1 VGVLA
6 GRTTVS
12 MDPVAPSSALRRG
25 LDRLIHWQLRHPV
38 RVLSV
43 VGVVTALA
51 IALATRLR
59 VETAFES
66 LLPETRPSVVEL
78 HRVSERTASQS
89 TIFVVLEGQDPAGLR
104 RASDALVPALRAL
117 GPPWVGSVE
126 NGVQDALAFL
136 RPRTGLYTDLEVLKS
151 LRDDVEARY
160 AYEVEKQT
168 GLQLGLDE
176 APPPP
181 IAPDTVKSRL
191 GVKAEDERRF
201 PADGRYQSGDGK
213 TAVVVIRSGV
223 VGADFQKAEE
233 AVARVSE
240 VVRTVNPAS
249 FDPAAHWD
257 LSGDLLIGLAEFRLI
272 NRDLTEVGL
281 AGTVLILGIVFLYYL
296 RIRTVIS
303 MALAIGIGVAWTFAL
318 TELLVGRLNLA
329 TGFLFTIIAGN
340 GINFSILLMA
350 RYLEERRRG
359 TPTEA
364 AIVEAMRCTW
374 RPTLTA
380 AATASAAYG
389 ALVVTEFK
397 GFREFGWI
405 GGFGMLVCWAAA
417 FLSLPSILLLM
428 ERMVPLERESWWRR
442 ALGLKGEGLPF
453 GLPFAR
459 IVAGAPRAI
468 TVVGAV
474 LALAGA
480 VLTVFYVRSDPME
493 YDTNKIQSDRSA
505 VAEVHRLF
513 HAAMGLT
520 GFVSVDGMAVMA
532 DRLDQVAPL
541 KAALEAR
548 RDVAPAEAKPFKAVH
563 TLDDFVPR
571 DQEAKIP
578 VLMQLRRRILKAH
591 QRGLVADWAK
601 VEPYLPPE
609 DLKPFG
615 IAELPDAIARP
626 FTEKDGTR
634 GRIVYISPSDR
645 DDTSDAHYLLRWADG
660 YRSTVL
666 PDGSEIRGSGR
677 AVIYADMWSAILKDV
692 PRAVALSIL
701 ATIFIVALSFRDR
714 RAMTRVIL
722 SLLVGVFWTVGML
735 ALLRFKLNFLNFI
748 ALPVTFGIGVDYAVN
763 IVQRDLELRDPL
775 EVLRR
780 TGGAVVLCSFTTLL
794 GYLALARSLNYGVRS
809 LGLTAV
815 IGEAACI
822 LAAVLVLPAALVWM
836 RQRRAPEAVT
846 GAGEAATG

>member
-1 VGVLA
+1 MPP
-6 GRTTVS
+6 VS
-12 MDPVAPSSALRRG
+12 LPPALRRAV
-25 LDRLIHWQLRHPV
+25 DRLIGWQLRRPL

-43 VGVVTALA
+43 VAVLTAVS

-59 VETAFES
+59 LETGFES
-66 LLPETRPSVVEL
+66 LLPESRPSVVEL

-104 RASDALVPALRAL
+104 RATDALVPALRAL

-136 RPRTGLYTDLEVLKS
+136 RPRTGLYADLGVLKR

-160 AYEVEKQT
+160 AYEVGKQT
-168 GLQLGLDE
+168 GLQLGLEE

-201 PADGRYQSGDGK
+201 PADGRYQSADGK

-223 VGADFQKAEE
+223 IGADFRKAEE

-240 VVRTVNPAS
+240 VVRRVNPAS
-249 FDPAAHWD
+249 FDPAARWD
-257 LSGDLLIGLAEFRLI
+257 LSGDLLIGLAEYRLI

-281 AGTVLILGIVFLYYL
+281 AGTLLILGVVFLYYL
-296 RIRTVIS
+296 RIRAVLS
-303 MALAIGIGVAWTFAL
+303 MGLAIGIGVAWTFAL
-318 TELLVGRLNLA
+318 TELLIGRLNLA

-364 AIVEAMRCTW
+364 AIVEAMRRTW

-389 ALVVTEFK
+389 ALVVSEFK

-405 GGFGMLVCWAAA
+405 GGMGMLVCWAAA

-442 ALGLKGEGLPF
+442 TLRVRGEGVPF
-453 GLPFAR
+453 GKPFAR
-459 IVAGAPRAI
+459 IVARAPRTI

-474 LALAGA
+474 LAVAGA
-480 VLTVFYVRSDPME
+480 VLTVLYVRSDPME

-513 HAAMGLT
+513 HVASGLT
-520 GFVSVDGMAVMA
+520 GFVGVDGMAVMT

-548 RDVAPAEAKPFKAVH
+548 RDAAPPDARPFKAVH

-591 QRGLVADWAK
+591 QRGLVPDWEK

-609 DLKPFG
+609 NLTPFG

-634 GRIVYISPSDR
+634 GRIVYISPADGT
-645 DDTSDAHYLLRWADG
+645 DTADAHYLLRWADG

-666 PDGSEIRGSGR
+666 PDGTEIRGSGR
-677 AVIYADMWSAILKDV
+677 AVIYADMWSAILHDV
-692 PRAVALSIL
+692 PRAVAVSIL
-701 ATIFIVALSFRDR
+701 ATLCIVALSFRNR
-714 RAMTRVIL
+714 RAMSRVML

-735 ALLRFKLNFLNFI
+735 ALLKFKLNFLNFI

-763 IVQRDLELRDPL
+763 IVQRELELRDPL

-780 TGGAVVLCSFTTLL
+780 TGGAVVLCSCTTLL

-809 LGLTAV
+809 LGITAV

-822 LAAVLVLPAALVWM
+822 LAAVLVLPAALVWQ
-836 RQRRAPEAVT
+836 RQRRAPEAVA